1 MKEGKL
7 MNSNIRIGIV
17 GADTSHV
24 TAFTKLL
31 NDTSDPAHVPGGTV
45 VACYPSLSPDW
56 DKSFSRVEGFKKD
69 LQEKYNVRLVE
80 SIKDLVKGV
89 DAVMLES
96 VDGRRHLAELKEVV
110 KAKVPVYI
118 DKPFAA
124 SLKDAKAM
132 VKLLQNRNIP
142 AWSSSSLRFE
152 ANLEKWLAEPHGQIA
167 GADTYGPAAIEAQQ
181 PGWYWYGI
189 HAVEELYRIMGP
201 GCKKVRCASS
211 EKADVATGE
220 WADGRVGVVR
230 GNRHGQG
237 EFGAVIYCDNAIVH
251 IPRDKEIPLYAALI
265 RNIMQFFQTKQA
277 PVPLTETLEIM
288 AFIEA
293 ANKSGATG
301 GKAIELNAK
310 L

>member
-1 MKEGKL
+1 
-7 MNSNIRIGIV
+7 MNGDIRIGIV

-24 TAFTKLL
+24 TAFTKLI
-31 NDTSDPAHVPGGTV
+31 NDVSDPAHVPGGRV
-45 VACYPSLSPDW
+45 VACVPTQSPDW
-56 DKSFSRVEGFKKD
+56 DKSYTRVEGFKKD
-69 LQEKYNVRLVE
+69 LQDKYNVQLMD
-80 SIKDLVKGV
+80 SIPEMLKQV
-89 DAVMLES
+89 DAVLLES

-132 VKLLQNRNIP
+132 VKLLQKKGIP
-142 AWSSSSLRFE
+142 AWSSSGLRFE
-152 ANLEKWLAEPHGQIA
+152 VNLEKWLAEPHGKIT
-167 GADTYGPAAIEAQQ
+167 GATTWGPAAIEAQQ

-211 EKADVATGE
+211 EQSDVATGE
-220 WADGRVGVVR
+220 WADGRIGVVR
-230 GNRHGQG
+230 GNRAGEG
-237 EFGAVIYCDNAIVH
+237 EFGAVLHGDDSIVF
-251 IPRDKEIPLYAALI
+251 IPRNKEVPLYAALV

-277 PVPLTETLEIM
+277 PVPLEETLEIM
-288 AFIEA
+288 AFIDA
-293 ANKSGATG
+293 VNKSGATNG
-301 GKAIELNAK
+301 RPVELNTK